1 MKNLK
6 REAGESMSIPEKLE
20 HLLKGLNQDLIIGI
34 NSRMAPL
41 IQDYMDDTDEF
52 SLRSI
57 DLKWSNISLYQ
68 RRGTLRKTR
77 YPADGN
83 ERI

>member
-1 MKNLK
+1 
-6 REAGESMSIPEKLE
+6 MSIPEKLE

-57 DLKWSNISLYQ
+57 DLK
-68 RRGTLRKTR
+68 
-77 YPADGN
+77 
-83 ERI
+83 